1 MVGQPSRG
9 THTRSARATSA
20 RGAAGRGR
28 ARTRLLLF
36 SALLLGPDV
45 AGAQSTIGTPV
56 VPRVPGRAAPAV
68 RGIAVDARLAA
79 DAGVRVGDTLRLGAE
94 AGRAGEPVVVE
105 ALVQRGADPSEVA
118 RSEYRVR
125 LHLDHLQR
133 LIGADDR
140 VDRFAVAVR
149 EDAGSAAVDSLLAG
163 INHVAFGFR
172 AHASRDVAVQS
183 SRTFQVVDRFH
194 RAIGGITIVASA
206 VFLLCILL
214 LKVEERRRA
223 VAALRLAG
231 LSRRTVALSVMAEA
245 AVVAVLGSGA
255 GAAIGWVA
263 TLLVNAHYQRVFRT
277 PLTFA
282 VLTPQIALFAVAL
295 SLALGVVA
303 GALAAWR
310 LVRTPPLT
318 LLGR

>member
-1 MVGQPSRG
+1 L
-9 THTRSARATSA
+9 
-20 RGAAGRGR
+20 AAEG
-28 ARTRLLLF
+28 
-36 SALLLGPDV
+36 
-45 AGAQSTIGTPV
+45 AGAQPTIGTPV
-56 VPRVPGRAAPAV
+56 APRVPGRLAPAV
-68 RGIAVDARLAA
+68 RGIAVDARLAT
-79 DAGVRVGDTLRLGAE
+79 DAGVRVGDTLRLSAE
-94 AGRAGEPVVVE
+94 AGRAGELVVVE
-105 ALVQRGADPSEVA
+105 ALVERGADPSEVA

-133 LIGADDR
+133 LIGAEDR
-140 VDRFAVAVR
+140 VDRFAVAAR
-149 EDAGSAAVDSLLAG
+149 EDAGPDAVDSLLAG

-231 LSRRTVALSVMAEA
+231 LSRRSVALSVMAEA
-245 AVVAVLGSGA
+245 AVVAVLGSVT

-282 VLTPQIALFAVAL
+282 VLTPQIALFAVTL